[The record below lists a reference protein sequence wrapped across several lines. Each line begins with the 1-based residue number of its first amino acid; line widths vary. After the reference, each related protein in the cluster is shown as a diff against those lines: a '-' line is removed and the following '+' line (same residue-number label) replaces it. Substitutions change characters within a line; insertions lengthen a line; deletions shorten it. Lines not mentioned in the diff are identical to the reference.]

1 MLKDQMEKI
10 YKEKLSMPDKK
21 RNFSRRDF
29 IKTAGAAGL
38 GSTLIPLSAL
48 TPAHGSSS
56 ATVPEQI
63 MVPTRPFGKT
73 GASVSILSLGGVLRS
88 SDQLI
93 FRQAFKMGVTYWDTA
108 DSYGRGK
115 NEKAIGKYFAKFPN
129 DRKKIFLVTKA
140 GTSNPQKLTEKL
152 DTSLQRMNTSYI
164 DLYFIHYVKNVKKS
178 LTAEVKAWAEKAK
191 AKGKIRFFGFS
202 THKNMENTM
211 LAGAK
216 LGWIDGIMMSYNYRL
231 MVKDKMKRAVDACV
245 KAGIG
250 LTAMKTQAAFSAN
263 FYASIGSE
271 TDDALKMTESFLK
284 KGYTAEQAKL
294 KVVWENPNIASICSA
309 MSNMT
314 ILQANVAAALNKQ
327 NLSGGD
333 KQRLQQYARQTAP
346 GYCAGCANICESAVE
361 LDVPISD
368 LLRCSM
374 YNHSYGD
381 RDKAL
386 TLFNTLPADIKA
398 SILKADYSKAEK
410 NCPQK
415 IQIGKILRK
424 THADLT

>member
-1 MLKDQMEKI
+1 M
-10 YKEKLSMPDKK
+10 SGKK

-38 GSTLIPLSAL
+38 GSTLIPLSTL
-48 TPAHGSSS
+48 TQAHGSSS
-56 ATVPEQI
+56 TNVSEQMI
-63 MVPTRPFGKT
+63 VPTRPFGKT
-73 GASVSILSLGGVLRS
+73 GANVSILSLGGVLRS

-115 NEKAIGKYFAKFPN
+115 NEKAIGKYFAKFPD

-140 GTSNPQKLTEKL
+140 GTSDPQELTEKL
-152 DTSLQRMNTSYI
+152 NTSLQRMNTSYV
-164 DLYFIHYVKNVKKS
+164 DLYFIHYVKNVKKE

-191 AKGKIRFFGFS
+191 AEGKIRFLGFS

-231 MVKDKMKRAVDACV
+231 MEKSKMKKAVDACA

-250 LTAMKTQAAFSAN
+250 LTAMKTQAAFTAN

-271 TDDALKMTESFLK
+271 TDDALNMTESFIK
-284 KGYTAEQAKL
+284 KGYTEEQAKL

-314 ILQANVAAALNKQ
+314 ILQANVAAALNRK

-333 KQRLQQYARQTAP
+333 KQRLQQYAHQTAP
-346 GYCAGCANICESAVE
+346 GYCAGCADICEPAVD

-368 LLRCSM
+368 ILRYSM

-381 RDKAL
+381 RGKAL
-386 TLFNTLPADIKA
+386 TLFNALPADVKA
-398 SILKADYSKAEK
+398 NIVKVDYSKAEK
-410 NCPQK
+410 YCPQN
-415 IQIGKILRK
+415 IQIGKVLKK
-424 THADLT
+424 TYEDLT